1 MHPDL
6 VQMKVLHYTIVS
18 ALLCIMACAGPS
30 ETEVQ
35 DNITTPDT
43 ISNKT
48 QDTLTKTPNKIMEN
62 GLYAKM
68 NTSMG
73 SILIKLEFEK
83 TPLTVA
89 NFVGLCQGTIP
100 NTAKEAGKPYF
111 DGLTFHRVI
120 PDFMIQGGDP
130 MGMGMGGPGYK
141 FKDEF
146 HPELMHDRPGTL
158 SMANSGPGTNGS
170 QFFLTVAA
178 TPHLNGRHSVF
189 GYVVEGMDVAYA
201 IAGAPRDGRDMPL
214 TPIII
219 TSMEIVAEGEAATSF
234 DAAKTFASLK

>member
-1 MHPDL
+1 L
-6 VQMKVLHYTIVS
+6 S
-18 ALLCIMACAGPS
+18 A
-30 ETEVQ
+30 
-35 DNITTPDT
+35 
-43 ISNKT
+43 
-48 QDTLTKTPNKIMEN
+48 QDTTQNTSNKIMEN

-68 NTSMG
+68 NTSKG

-89 NFVGLCQGTIP
+89 NFVGLSEGTIE
-100 NTAKEAGKPYF
+100 NTAKAKGQPYY
-111 DGLTFHRVI
+111 DGITFHRVI

-130 MGMGMGGPGYK
+130 MGMGMGGPGYS

-146 HPELMHDRPGTL
+146 VAELMHDRPGTL

-189 GYVVEGMDVAYA
+189 GYVVDGMDVAYD
-201 IAGAPRDGRDMPL
+201 IAASPRDGGDMPN
-214 TPIII
+214 TPIFIK
-219 TSMEIVAEGEAATSF
+219 SMEIVRVGEEAEAF
-234 DAAKTFASLK
+234 DAAKTFAKLK